1 MDPRL
6 AGTIAFLVG
15 IITSFGLLWAI
26 TDRFQR
32 KINEKDTM
40 MSFIIGLF
48 AGIVVVIGH
57 LYMISYGDLS
67 VVIVSSFI
75 LAFAEIL
82 LYHIYMNRRKFKGR
96 SDLRFIGIA
105 FSLGIAGMY
114 ILFIIG
120 HVLNKGRGIN
130 PEMLLGMVL
139 FCFAISIMRIS
150 SVLLLSRGET
160 SGKIDRKLIV
170 HVFVGSALLGM
181 FNLLGFTYL
190 IFDFLWTFAMLVVL
204 MSLLSLLFL
213 YKDLYKLPDLPEED
227 REDYND

>member
-26 TDRFQR
+26 TDRFHK

-57 LYMISYGDLS
+57 LYIISYGDLGI
-67 VVIVSSFI
+67 VIISSFI
-75 LAFAEIL
+75 LALGELL
-82 LYHIYMNRRKFKGR
+82 LYHIYLNRRKFRGR
-96 SDLRFIGIA
+96 SDLRFIGIG

-120 HVLNKGRGIN
+120 HVFNNSGSIG
-130 PEMLLGMVL
+130 PELLLGLAL
-139 FCFAISIMRIS
+139 FCFAVSIMRIS
-150 SVLLLSRGET
+150 SVLLLSRGER

-170 HVFVGSALLGM
+170 HAFVGAALLGM

-190 IFDFLWTFAMLVVL
+190 IFDFLWTFALLVVL
-204 MSLLSLLFL
+204 MSLLSLAILF
-213 YKDLYKLPDLPEED
+213 KDLYRLPDLSEED
-227 REDYND
+227 REDQDD